1 MDTRVF
7 AAACPEYAQAD
18 AAVRRVLDAF
28 GGAKAILGEGK
39 TVLVKPNLVMPKKPS
54 AAATTHPDVVAA
66 VCRAFV
72 EAGAEVSLI
81 DSSIAPHSTAVLNM
95 LYKSC
100 GMDQAAA
107 NSGASLCMNTE
118 HRKIENPANR
128 TLKSFRCLSP
138 VLGADLVITVG
149 KAKTHG
155 LAYFTGAVKNLFG
168 VLPGTDKPNTHRKYP
183 AAEDFLSAIV
193 DICETVK
200 PGFALLD
207 GVVGMEGD
215 GPTAGSPKELGVILG
230 GVNPHA
236 VDLAACRLM
245 NLRPDRVPALV
256 EAASRGLV
264 PRTSEQLT
272 WLGDDPAPLVTAF
285 RPPKTERVG
294 GFFLRHLIPKGLN
307 KRLRN
312 WTARYPVITSRCVG
326 CGDCERICPQ
336 KTIAMR
342 DGKAV
347 IDPAQCIKCYCC
359 HEFCPARAID
369 FGGRS

>member
-7 AAACPEYAQAD
+7 VAACPEYGRAD
-18 AAVRRVLDAF
+18 EAVRRVLDSF
-28 GGAKAILGEGK
+28 GGAAAILNGRK
-39 TVLVKPNLVMPKKPS
+39 TVLVKPNLVMPKKPNT
-54 AAATTHPDVVAA
+54 AATTHPSVVAA

-72 EAGAEVSLI
+72 EAGATVSLI
-81 DSSIAPHSTAVLNM
+81 DSTIAPHSVAVLNM
-95 LYKSC
+95 LYKTC

-107 NSGASLCMNTE
+107 ESGASLSFDVAT
-118 HRKIENPANR
+118 RKIENPANR

-138 VLGADLVITVG
+138 VLDAELVVTVG
-149 KAKTHG
+149 KTKTHG
-155 LAYFTGAVKNLFG
+155 LAYMTGAVKNLFG
-168 VLPGTDKPNTHRKYP
+168 TLPGTDKPNTHRKYP

-193 DICETVK
+193 DICETVN

-207 GVVGMEGD
+207 GVIGMEGD
-215 GPTAGSPKELGVILG
+215 GPTAGTPKELGVVIG
-230 GVNPHA
+230 GFNPHA

-245 NLRPDRVPALV
+245 SLRPERVPALI

-264 PRTSEQLT
+264 PRSPEQLD
-272 WLGDDPAPLVTAF
+272 WLGDDPAPLITPF

-312 WTARYPVITSRCVG
+312 LTARYPVITSRCVG

-336 KTIAMR
+336 KTISMR
-342 DGKAV
+342 EGKAV
-347 IDPAQCIKCYCC
+347 VDPRQCIKCYCC
-359 HEFCPARAID
+359 HEFCPARAIT
-369 FGGRS
+369 FGERS